1 MNSNLAKA
9 FVLAVAFQAASA
21 MANSP
26 DVLICPD
33 EGCSIITC
41 NDETCTVWNCSGGQ
55 CSDVGNFPNPNPGGS
70 GDGASGSSS
79 PGVTAAD
86 RDSTNAGLTRS
97 QDAVPL
103 FGPVGGLDCRQQRCA
118 VKTCNELQC
127 ALLGFD
133 SGSAVLLGRFNNE
146 DVLIDT
152 IASDFIKSGRDDSS
166 R

>member
-103 FGPVGGLDCRQQRCA
+103 FGPVGGLDCGSSVAPSKPVMNSSARCWDSIP
-118 VKTCNELQC
+118 E
-127 ALLGFD
+127 AL
-133 SGSAVLLGRFNNE
+133 SCW
-146 DVLIDT
+146 
-152 IASDFIKSGRDDSS
+152 DDSIMKTS
-166 R
+166 